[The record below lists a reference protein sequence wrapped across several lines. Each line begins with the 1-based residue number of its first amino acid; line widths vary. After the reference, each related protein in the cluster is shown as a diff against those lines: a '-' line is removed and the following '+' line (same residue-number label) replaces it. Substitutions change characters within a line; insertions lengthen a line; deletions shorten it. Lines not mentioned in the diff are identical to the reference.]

1 MQLETAPAETKGGYA
16 QAMDEEF
23 YRKQREL
30 MTKVVAEND
39 AVITTA
45 AVPGKKSPVLVTAEM
60 VAKMAP
66 GSVIVDLAAER
77 GGNCELTKADQR
89 VVEHGVTIL
98 GPTNLPA
105 EAPYHASQMYAKN
118 IATFLLNL
126 IKDKQ
131 VQINLEDEIIRD
143 TLIARD
149 GQVVNPRIQQLLQ

>member
-1 MQLETAPAETKGGYA
+1 
-16 QAMDEEF
+16 
-23 YRKQREL
+23 
-30 MTKVVAEND
+30 
-39 AVITTA
+39 
-45 AVPGKKSPVLVTAEM
+45 
-60 VAKMAP
+60 
-66 GSVIVDLAAER
+66 
-77 GGNCELTKADQR
+77 